1 LHEKQNNHGGEIM
14 EKRELQTTI
23 KQAWNNSNVI
33 NDTHRDYDVTELH
46 NAGYPL
52 SFLNEIRDGDIVSN
66 YSLLGAIISLFGIEV
81 RQYIGHGTSSAE
93 YYWRVNETL
102 TE

>member
-1 LHEKQNNHGGEIM
+1 MGAETHILYEIQNNHGGEIM

-23 KQAWNNSNVI
+23 KQAWNNSYVI

-52 SFLNEIRDGDIVSN
+52 SFLNEIRDGDIVATIAFLEQS
-66 YSLLGAIISLFGIEV
+66 
-81 RQYIGHGTSSAE
+81 
-93 YYWRVNETL
+93 
-102 TE
+102 